1 MKTTILED
9 GDYNR
14 ISISD
19 TWNNGDFTLRFAVK
33 TTYMEEYLTESE
45 LEDTD
50 KYQIEILAVSPQ
62 AAKKSMKKAYDSM
75 GIDADDLAIY
85 KKNRL
90 FPYQALLE
98 YGIYATLWTKSGNDQ
113 DDLEAEATKQLD
125 IIHMLFG
132 FYMDRPENQ
141 IGSDGWDFIKG
152 DILAGLNRQ

>member
-9 GDYNR
+9 GDYQKVL
-14 ISISD
+14 ISEV
-19 TWNNGDFTLRFAVK
+19 WNNGNFNLRFAVK
-33 TTYMEEYLTESE
+33 TMYLEEYLSESE
-45 LEDTD
+45 LATTG
-50 KYQIEILAVSPQ
+50 KYEVSILAVSPQ
-62 AAKKSMKKAYDSM
+62 AAKKNIKKAYDSM
-75 GIDADDLAIY
+75 GMDEEDLKTY

-113 DDLEAEATKQLD
+113 DELEAEATKQLD

-132 FYMDRPENQ
+132 FYMDKSENQ

-152 DILAGLNRQ
+152 DILAGLYR